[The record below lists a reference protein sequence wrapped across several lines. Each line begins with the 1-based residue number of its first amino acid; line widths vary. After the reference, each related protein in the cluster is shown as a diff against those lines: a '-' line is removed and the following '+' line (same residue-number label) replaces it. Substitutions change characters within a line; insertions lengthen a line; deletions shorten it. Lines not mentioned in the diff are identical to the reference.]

1 MEKYYFLSWK
11 HGKEPTASACA
22 PKGTKLAQDLISEL
36 NGRNELPFEL
46 NLVKLEVGKSGLIE
60 SNDLTG
66 LKEVW
71 LDYQPN
77 SLAWPLMSEKLKSV
91 IEANLTGNEQIDWI
105 ACNIKNGNDEKPY
118 FVLRF
123 NKMFDVLDI
132 QKTMFVQGTD
142 HIIRPV
148 FATSKISSYNIF
160 TKPSSHDLWKITSGL
175 YVNEALKKAIQKA
188 KLTGVDFEKISVSP

>member
-1 MEKYYFLSWK
+1 MKYYFLSWK
-11 HGKEPTASACA
+11 DGNEPSASAYA
-22 PKGTKLAQDLISEL
+22 PKGTKLAMDLISEL
-36 NGRNELPFEL
+36 NGINEIPFEL
-46 NLVKLEVGKSGLIE
+46 SLVKLDVGKSGLIK

-77 SLAWPLMSEKLKSV
+77 NLAWPLMSERLKSV

-105 ACNIKNGNDEKPY
+105 ACNVKNGTGEKTY

-123 NKMFDVLDI
+123 NKMLDVLDI

-175 YVNEALKKAIQKA
+175 YVSEALKKAIQQA
-188 KLTGVDFEKISVSP
+188 KLTGIVFEKVSVYP